1 MQPSDEIV
9 LMNSASVSDGGR
21 LGILLSFYRRPFGGK
36 STFRG
41 TLLKW
46 DTEAGWKKGLEGLE
60 NLEPASPFTF
70 SSLGINNQFSELP
83 VRNRGK
89 YLLCFNA
96 LKEMKR
102 LVMKKIPVDT
112 FLAKNKGLY
121 GNFEFMT
128 EFEGKGL
135 TEIEDGE
142 WHLAERAKTERKSKR
157 IIY

>member
-1 MQPSDEIV
+1 
-9 LMNSASVSDGGR
+9 MNSASVSDGGR

-46 DTEAGWKKGLEGLE
+46 NTEAGWKKGLEGLE

-83 VRNRGK
+83 VRSHGK

-96 LKEMKR
+96 LKEMRR
-102 LVMKKIPVDT
+102 LLMKKIPLET
-112 FLAKNKGLY
+112 FLTRNKGLT

-128 EFEGKGL
+128 EFEGRGL
-135 TEIEDGE
+135 TEIDDNE